1 MFIQFSK
8 NNAIKKLLR
17 RISRSF
23 PKAEE
28 KKGNDKINLPHAPLL
43 RLNKLRGSPCTA
55 FLQAGLPKG
64 QGISLETEGGYGK
77 YHSIRLQ
84 EKRGPH
90 TNTAFHR
97 YVHTHT
103 QTHQLPTR
111 YPAEVHTLVYT
122 QKLTAVRKPQ
132 RRHRRLFLC
141 AWTDA

>member
-23 PKAEE
+23 PNAEE
-28 KKGNDKINLPHAPLL
+28 KKGNYKINLPHAPLL

-103 QTHQLPTR
+103 QTHQLPMLHTILLKYTR
-111 YPAEVHTLVYT
+111 LYT
-122 QKLTAVRKPQ
+122 
-132 RRHRRLFLC
+132 RRNSQL
-141 AWTDA
+141 